1 MQRNASGVIRRKL
14 IAPRNTQIPTGSAS
28 RIATTFHGIPNGSI
42 ARVYC
47 GTSLSQLS
55 PSHAA
60 SEISIPTYD
69 GGVRALIGELR
80 RTLPPVYWTVWI
92 GTLVNRAGAFVGPI
106 LTFYLTQQRHL
117 TLAEAGVIVAA
128 FGAGSVIASL
138 TGGVLADRVGR
149 RATMITSLLGGAIAM
164 LAVSAAER
172 PVAIGAAAFMLGFV
186 GDLYRPAVAAFIADV
201 VPSEHRPRAY
211 GFLYWAI
218 NLGFSIAPVLGGF
231 VATWSYR
238 ALFIGD
244 AATMAIFALIVIA
257 RVPETHPD
265 PTRSKPSTVTLAT
278 IARDRVFRRF
288 WLFAFLQLLIIFQL
302 STTLSGW
309 MEAQGHGPS
318 AYGSV
323 LAFNGILIVLL
334 QPSLTEWVVRFDRRN
349 VLAASAL
356 LMGVGF
362 ALHGASSL
370 LAVHALAVAIW
381 TLGEIA
387 LSPVSSSFVADRA
400 PPDGRGRYQGAYAMS
415 WGLASCVAP
424 LFGPRLLAFSPTVLW
439 LGCAVLGVI
448 AAAGYRSM
456 DT

>member
-1 MQRNASGVIRRKL
+1 M
-14 IAPRNTQIPTGSAS
+14 
-28 RIATTFHGIPNGSI
+28 
-42 ARVYC
+42 
-47 GTSLSQLS
+47 
-55 PSHAA
+55 
-60 SEISIPTYD
+60 
-69 GGVRALIGELR
+69 
-80 RTLPPVYWTVWI
+80 YWTVWL
-92 GTLVNRAGAFVGPI
+92 GTLVNRAGAFVAPI

-117 TLAEAGVIVAA
+117 ALAEAGVIVSV
-128 FGAGSVIASL
+128 FGAGSVLASL
-138 TGGVLADRVGR
+138 TGGVLADRIGR
-149 RATMITSLLGGAIAM
+149 RATMIASLLGGAVAM
-164 LAVSAAER
+164 LAVSAAKA
-172 PVAIGAAAFMLGFV
+172 PVAIAAAGFALGFV

-265 PTRSKPSTVTLAT
+265 PTRSKPSTITLAA

-288 WLFAFLQLLIIFQL
+288 WWFALLQALLIFQL

-318 AYGSV
+318 AYGAV
-323 LAFNGILIVLL
+323 LALNGILIVLL
-334 QPSLTEWVVRFDRRN
+334 QPSLTEWVVQFDRRN

-356 LMGVGF
+356 LMGIGF

-370 LAVHALAVAIW
+370 LIVHALAVAIW

-387 LSPVSSSFVADRA
+387 NSPVASAFVADRA
-400 PPDGRGRYQGAYAMS
+400 PPDARGRYQGVYAMS
-415 WGLASCVAP
+415 WGLASCIAP
-424 LFGPRLLAFSPTVLW
+424 LVGPRLLAFSPATLW
-439 LGCAVLGVI
+439 LGCAAVGAI

-456 DT
+456 KS